1 MRFHLGLLILAAACG
16 SSSPHVSTMRTGG
29 LFPAR
34 PADCT
39 LELHTGDLDGQ
50 MMLTHDVVGMLS
62 IDGADAN
69 EPPNSPRLLALLK
82 PQACALGGEIVTVGL
97 SANYTYP
104 GTLHGDDSRH
114 SYMVLRKKSATGAA
128 PVQTF

>member
-1 MRFHLGLLILAAACG
+1 MRSITLLFVVGACG

-29 LFPAR
+29 VFPSR
-34 PADCT
+34 PSNCT
-39 LELHTGDLDGQ
+39 LELAPGAVDGQ

-82 PQACALGGEIVTVGL
+82 PQACALGGEIVTVGM

-114 SYMVLRKKSATGAA
+114 MYMVLRKKSDAA

>member
-1 MRFHLGLLILAAACG
+1 MRRLVPLLLATAACG
-16 SSSPHVSTMRTGG
+16 SSAPHVSTMRTGG
-29 LFPAR
+29 VFAAR
-34 PADCT
+34 PSNCT

-104 GTLHGDDSRH
+104 GTFHGDDSRH
-114 SYMVLRKKSATGAA
+114 SYMVLRKKSSGAA

>member
-1 MRFHLGLLILAAACG
+1 MRSLLALLFATAACG

-34 PADCT
+34 AADCQ
-39 LELHTGDLDGQ
+39 LVLQPGAVDGQ

-82 PQACALGGEIVTVGL
+82 PQACALGGEVVTVGM

-114 SYMVLRKKSATGAA
+114 MYMVLRKKSDA
-128 PVQTF
+128 PAETF